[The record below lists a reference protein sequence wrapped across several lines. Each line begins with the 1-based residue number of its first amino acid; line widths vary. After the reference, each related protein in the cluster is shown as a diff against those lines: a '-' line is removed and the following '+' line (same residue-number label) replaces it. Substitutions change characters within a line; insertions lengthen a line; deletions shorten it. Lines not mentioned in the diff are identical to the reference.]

1 MVLLKLK
8 QKSWAMKE
16 NKSLLMCKKLEL
28 HKFTIPEAL
37 PAKLLR
43 PSKTNSFGKA
53 DFFLV
58 SLCWN
63 LVHFPREERF
73 KLGFLKCW
81 PNFEFNFGT
90 ETSRDLWPV
99 IFLSQH
105 GSDGRLWMLSLLPSC
120 FSHVFTFPFYVV
132 TL

>member
-43 PSKTNSFGKA
+43 PSKTYSFGKA
-53 DFFLV
+53 DFF
-58 SLCWN
+58 
-63 LVHFPREERF
+63 
-73 KLGFLKCW
+73 
-81 PNFEFNFGT
+81 
-90 ETSRDLWPV
+90 
-99 IFLSQH
+99 
-105 GSDGRLWMLSLLPSC
+105 
-120 FSHVFTFPFYVV
+120 
-132 TL
+132 